1 VTDFINREFHVNDP
15 DKTTVIRQDA
25 KPTRPGAETGAL
37 FLIGLSGCGKSAV
50 ALRVAEALGGRAAE
64 LPLEGPEAALDAI
77 LAQAAKDGGPAV
89 IAVPHK
95 LLASE
100 PFRLRMRAAGRVLY
114 LMAGVET
121 IAARLAATPQEED
134 ALRQRLGRQRSAFE
148 PSFMQTLHLLAPADG
163 PLDAVVADVLERV
176 RQ

>member
-1 VTDFINREFHVNDP
+1 VTDFIRREFHVDDP
-15 DKTTVIRQDA
+15 DKTTVIRQDQ
-25 KPTRPGAETGAL
+25 KPARPGAAAGAL

-50 ALRVAEALGGRAAE
+50 AQRVAAALGGHAAE
-64 LPLEGPEAALDAI
+64 LPLDGTEAALDAI
-77 LAQAAKDGGPAV
+77 LAEADRQGAQAV

-95 LLASE
+95 LLAAE

-114 LMAGVET
+114 LMAAVEA
-121 IAARLAATPQEED
+121 IAARLAASPQEED

-148 PSFMQTLHLLAPADG
+148 PMFMQTLHLLAPADG